1 MHGAEDAGRSA
12 HTVVGKVVDEL
23 RAAKVPFQYEVYSGA
38 AHGFSAPKSKDEE
51 RADTQSRA
59 TAGRYLKEVF
69 AGE

>member
-1 MHGAEDAGRSA
+1 
-12 HTVVGKVVDEL
+12 VIDEL

-38 AHGFSAPKSKDEE
+38 RHGFSVPKSKDDQ

-59 TAGRYLKEVF
+59 TAGRYLQEVF